1 MSRSPTRPALAAL
14 PAVIV
19 SVIALACLALP
30 AAAQSQWQWRDAN
43 GRMVYSDVP
52 PPPSVP
58 AHSMIKVP
66 GRFAGQFRPVSAEPA
81 NESATPARAAP
92 SVVPVSA
99 PSPSAEA
106 AFQQRRE
113 AQRKAEAEE
122 SKLLQAQQERQ
133 ARCTGLRNYAAALQ
147 QGRRTAVAAPDGS
160 LQPMDSA
167 QREAELLKA
176 NEDLGKFCA

>member
-1 MSRSPTRPALAAL
+1 MSRSPSRPALA
-14 PAVIV
+14 VT
-19 SVIALACLALP
+19 VIALACLALP

-58 AHSMIKVP
+58 AHNMIRVP
-66 GRFAGQFRPVSAEPA
+66 GRFAGQFRPVAAEAANDPA
-81 NESATPARAAP
+81 TSARAVPTAVQIPAP
-92 SVVPVSA
+92 A
-99 PSPSAEA
+99 SPSAEA
-106 AFQQRRE
+106 AFQQRRD

-122 SKLLQAQQERQ
+122 AKQLQAQAERQ
-133 ARCTGLRNYAAALQ
+133 TRCTGLRNYAAALQ
-147 QGRRTAVAAPDGS
+147 QGRRTALAAPDGS

-176 NEDLGKFCA
+176 NEDLAKFCA